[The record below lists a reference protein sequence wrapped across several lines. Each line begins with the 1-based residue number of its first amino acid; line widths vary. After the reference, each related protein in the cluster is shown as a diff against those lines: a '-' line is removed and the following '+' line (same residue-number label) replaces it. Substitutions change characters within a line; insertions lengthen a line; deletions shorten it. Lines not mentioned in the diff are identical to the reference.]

1 MPEKPLGRLRAPQL
15 HDHLVARALPKLAD
29 RIDIVHAWP
38 LGALRTLEAAR
49 RLGIPTVLER
59 PNAHTR
65 FAYEVVEAECRRLGV
80 MLPPGH
86 EHAYNEAILRREER
100 EYELADWLLCPSDFV
115 VRTFLDQGFPAEK
128 LVRHDYGYDDA
139 VFGPGAPPSEREG
152 LTVLFV
158 GVCAVRKGLHF
169 ALEAWLASEASSTGT
184 FLIAGEFLPA
194 YEEALAGELA
204 HPSVHR
210 LGHRTDVPDLMRAS
224 DALVLP
230 SIEEGFGLVCVEA
243 LASGAIPL
251 VSDACT
257 EVCVDGENALTHRVG
272 DVGALSAQFS
282 ALSADPR
289 LRRRLR
295 EGCLRTAPDN
305 TWTASGERLLGVYE
319 DVVARSRGGDRRN
332 ALAAA

>member
-86 EHAYNEAILRREER
+86 EHAYNEAILRREEG

-139 VFGPGAPPSEREG
+139 VFGPR
-152 LTVLFV
+152 
-158 GVCAVRKGLHF
+158 CA
-169 ALEAWLASEASSTGT
+169 AQ
-184 FLIAGEFLPA
+184 
-194 YEEALAGELA
+194 
-204 HPSVHR
+204 
-210 LGHRTDVPDLMRAS
+210 RARGPHGS
-224 DALVLP
+224 
-230 SIEEGFGLVCVEA
+230 
-243 LASGAIPL
+243 
-251 VSDACT
+251 
-257 EVCVDGENALTHRVG
+257 
-272 DVGALSAQFS
+272 
-282 ALSADPR
+282 

-295 EGCLRTAPDN
+295 GSKGPSLRARGLAGLRGELDRDLPD
-305 TWTASGERLLGVYE
+305 
-319 DVVARSRGGDRRN
+319 RGGVPPRLRGG
-332 ALAAA
+332 ARWPSWRTRASTGSGIAPTSPT